1 MDSPEALFDRAPCGY
16 VVLNSRG
23 VMAKVNQTLA
33 EWVGEKKEELI
44 GKRMTILL
52 TVAGNVFYETNFEP
66 TLRLQG
72 FCEEIAFDLKTKG
85 GKRLPVTVSARGRLG
100 GDDTGVTL
108 VTVFRSVKRRQLERD
123 LLQARQAAE
132 NAKEELAD
140 MNASLRTNIR
150 RAVGKKRE
158 AQRILLAEKETG
170 ELREQFVAVLGH
182 DLRNPLAS
190 ISAAGR
196 VLAPEVTS
204 ERGKQ
209 VLQLMA
215 GSVSRMS
222 GLIDN
227 VLDFARGRLGG
238 GIQLTREPNAP
249 LSPVIEQVIEE
260 LRASAPGRE
269 ILSKLLIPRPVNADH
284 ARLGQLV
291 SNLLGNAIS
300 HGDASHP
307 IYVDATLSEDGT
319 FTLSVTNNG
328 KEIPKDR
335 MERLFEPFVRGD
347 TKNDKGLGLGLHIAS
362 QIAKAHG
369 GTLVATSSNGE
380 TRFTFVM
387 PPSAAGDDAG
397 RSSSPSPAASA

>member
-1 MDSPEALFDRAPCGY
+1 
-16 VVLNSRG
+16 
-23 VMAKVNQTLA
+23 MARVNQTLA
-33 EWVGEKKEELI
+33 EWIGQDKEELL
-44 GKRMTILL
+44 GKRMTVLL

-72 FCEEIAFDLKTKG
+72 FCEEIAFDLKTKSG
-85 GKRLPVTVSARGRLG
+85 QRLPVTVSARGRLG
-100 GDDTGVTL
+100 GDESGVTL

-123 LLQARQAAE
+123 LLKARQAAE
-132 NAKEELAD
+132 NAKEALAD
-140 MNASLRTNIR
+140 RNASLRTNIR

-158 AQRILLAEKETG
+158 AQRVLLAEQETG

-204 ERGKQ
+204 DRGKQ
-209 VLQLMA
+209 VLRLMA

-238 GIQLTREPNAP
+238 GIHLTRDASAP
-249 LSPVIEQVIEE
+249 LGPVIEHVIEE
-260 LRASAPGRE
+260 LRSSAPGRE
-269 ILSKLLIPRPVNADH
+269 IFSKLLLPRTVDADH

-291 SNLLGNAIS
+291 SNLVGNAIS
-300 HGDASHP
+300 HGDAEHP
-307 IYVDATLSEDGT
+307 IFVDAVLADDGT
-319 FTLSVTNNG
+319 FTLSVTNRG
-328 KEIPKDR
+328 EEIPQDR

-347 TKNDKGLGLGLHIAS
+347 TRNDKGLGLGLHIAS
-362 QIAKAHG
+362 QIAMAHG
-369 GTLVATSSNGE
+369 GTLSATSNTEE
-380 TRFTFVM
+380 TRFLFVM
-387 PPSAAGDDAG
+387 PPLSSTDDD
-397 RSSSPSPAASA
+397 

>member
-1 MDSPEALFDRAPCGY
+1 
-16 VVLNSRG
+16 
-23 VMAKVNQTLA
+23 MARVNHTLA
-33 EWVGEKKEELI
+33 EWIGQEKEELL
-44 GKRMTILL
+44 GKRMTVLL

-72 FCEEIAFDLKTKG
+72 FCEEIAFDLKTKS

-100 GDDTGVTL
+100 GDEAGVTL

-132 NAKEELAD
+132 NAKEALANT
-140 MNASLRTNIR
+140 NASLRTNIR

-158 AQRILLAEKETG
+158 AQRVLLAEQETG

-204 ERGKQ
+204 ERGKR

-238 GIQLTREPNAP
+238 GIHLMRDPTSPIA
-249 LSPVIEQVIEE
+249 PVIEQVIEE
-260 LRASAPGRE
+260 LRSSAPGRD
-269 ILSKLLIPRPVNADH
+269 ILSTLLIPHPVNADH

-300 HGDASHP
+300 HGDAKHP
-307 IYVDATLSEDGT
+307 VFIDARLADDGT
-319 FTLSVTNNG
+319 FTLSVTNKG
-328 KEIPKDR
+328 KEISPDR

-347 TKNDKGLGLGLHIAS
+347 TRNDKGLGLGLHIAS
-362 QIAKAHG
+362 QIARAHG
-369 GTLVATSSNGE
+369 GTLSATSQNGE
-380 TRFTFVM
+380 TRFTFIM
-387 PPSAAGDDAG
+387 PPFSSDDEG
-397 RSSSPSPAASA
+397 